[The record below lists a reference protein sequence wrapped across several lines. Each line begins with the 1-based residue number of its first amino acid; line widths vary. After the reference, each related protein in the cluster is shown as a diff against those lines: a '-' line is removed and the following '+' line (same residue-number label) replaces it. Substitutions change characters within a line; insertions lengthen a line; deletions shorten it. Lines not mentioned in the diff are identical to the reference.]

1 MALVIEQKARA
12 IMNYTG
18 RIKWFRRLEDVLL
31 IHPLT
36 VDIDVRTHN
45 PRHGR
50 RQAGAV
56 LERPGW
62 RQSASIAREYFRKR
76 EINPG
81 ITAFVVGI
89 HRDVEIATVLP
100 DPCNGRAFHRLRF
113 KFPLGI

>member
-50 RQAGAV
+50 RQ
-56 LERPGW
+56 
-62 RQSASIAREYFRKR
+62 SAPIAREYFRKR

-100 DPCNGRAFHRLRF
+100 DPCNGRAFHRL
-113 KFPLGI
+113 